1 MLPAS
6 QRSQQQ
12 ETVSASYLDYVVK
25 NRSVAFMYVAWV
37 VVAVL
42 ILRSTYVFTLFA
54 LLAVAFLYYKS
65 TEESYVKW
73 RTTREAFDAKV
84 APTEMVLE
92 NVYKLHKPPKS
103 FKYILKHDDVLSVLH
118 TLRFMRPYDAA
129 GFDKI
134 VVLVETFFKEYDR
147 MIQRREDYPCDTHFP
162 ILVDLRTELL
172 NEISRAHYNVPER
185 YTNTIDAAARMM
197 QSITYKVIKVMAAK
211 CNKWGAKTAFLH
223 KPPFAMD
230 PRKESHQLF

>member
-1 MLPAS
+1 MS
-6 QRSQQQ
+6 NQRPQ
-12 ETVSASYLDYVVK
+12 ETTTVSVPASYLDYVLK
-25 NRSVAFMYVAWV
+25 NRSVAFLYIAWMV
-37 VVAVL
+37 VV
-42 ILRSTYVFTLFA
+42 ILTLQSAQVFTLTA
-54 LLAVAFLYYKS
+54 LLTVALFYYKS
-65 TEESYVKW
+65 TQASYEKW
-73 RTTREAFDAKV
+73 RTTRETFKANI
-84 APTEMVLE
+84 APTELVLE
-92 NVYKLHKPPKS
+92 NVYKVHKSPKT

-118 TLRFMRPYDAA
+118 TLRFMRNYDAA

-134 VVLVETFFKEYDR
+134 TVLSEAFFKEYDR
-147 MIQRREDYPCDTHFP
+147 MIQRREDYPCDSHFP
-162 ILVDLRTELL
+162 VLVDVRTELL

-185 YTNTIDAAARMM
+185 YTNTIDIAARTM